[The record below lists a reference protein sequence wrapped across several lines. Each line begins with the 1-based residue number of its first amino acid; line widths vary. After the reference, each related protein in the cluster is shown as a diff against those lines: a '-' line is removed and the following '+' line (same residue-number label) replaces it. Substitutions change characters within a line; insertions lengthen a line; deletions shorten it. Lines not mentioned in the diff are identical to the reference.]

1 MKALLGLLGG
11 IGALYFMSSRAKAK
25 EPNIP
30 KPHEPKPATHIITS
44 VDNPIPN
51 GWRLLKGSEMT
62 PELIKIEEDVRDAHF
77 TPGTVNYFDLDDKN
91 YAVIVRDDATI
102 SLIIKA

>member
-25 EPNIP
+25 EPSIP
-30 KPHEPKPATHIITS
+30 KPHEPKPIDS
-44 VDNPIPN
+44 QIPQ

-91 YAVIVRDDATI
+91 YAVVVRDDATI
-102 SLIIKA
+102 SIITKA